1 MITSFLE
8 WIQNKE
14 FTVFLEKT
22 QDEAEEFLGQGYDAK
37 HPVILGVLQKYNVP
51 FDNWGGPQADDSVAK
66 ITKIIDLSKASTISP
81 QKINQL
87 DNFANKSGDQ
97 AALQAINGY
106 LKNPQGD
113 PRQAYVQAMEIRDKA
128 EGRQRG
134 YGDVGYNY
142 DSIIKGSYE
151 PPVLFNGGGKLIV
164 IGGRTRLYA
173 ALLAQKPITVKI
185 INEKDIASAF
195 SAQTIK

>member
-8 WIQNKE
+8 WVRRRE
-14 FTVFLEKT
+14 TVLLEKT

-37 HPVILGVLQKYNVP
+37 HPVILGVLRKYNVP
-51 FDNWGGPQADDSVAK
+51 FDNWDGPQANDSVAR
-66 ITKIIDLSKASTISP
+66 ITKIIDAAKTSTISP
-81 QKINQL
+81 QQIGQL

-97 AALQAINGY
+97 AALQAITGY
-106 LKNPQGD
+106 LKNPQGGD
-113 PRQAYVQAMEIRDKA
+113 PRQVYVQAMQIRDKA

-142 DSIIKGSYE
+142 DSIVKGSYE
-151 PPVLFNGGGKLIV
+151 PPVLFSGGGKLVV

-185 INEKDIASAF
+185 IGERDIASAF
-195 SAQTIK
+195 SAQQ